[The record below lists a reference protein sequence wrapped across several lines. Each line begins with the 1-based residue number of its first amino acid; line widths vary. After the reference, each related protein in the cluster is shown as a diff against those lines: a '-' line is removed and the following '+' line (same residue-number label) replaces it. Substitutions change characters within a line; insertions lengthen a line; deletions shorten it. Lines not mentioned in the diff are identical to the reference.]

1 LHRAFSS
8 PRHIGSSAKTFGK
21 ILKQRRVVITGMGII
36 SPVGNR
42 VEEAWSNVCEG
53 VSGIQLVEDF
63 DASSFSTRIGGMVC
77 NFDAS
82 DYMPSKDVRR
92 TDPFIHYGIAASIEA
107 IKHSGLEITEE
118 NGHTIGIAMGS
129 GIGGIKTIED
139 NHNKFLAGGPRKV
152 SPFFIPGSIIN
163 MTSGYVSISQHITG
177 PNVSIVTACAT
188 SAHCIGF
195 AGRMIEYGDA
205 DVMLAGGSEYATTP
219 AAMGGFC
226 SAKAMSTRN
235 DDPTRAS
242 RPYDIDRDGF
252 VLSNGAGCVV
262 LEELEHAKARGATIY
277 AELIGF
283 GMSGDAFHIT
293 TPPADGEGARKA
305 MVAAIRDAG
314 LDPSDIDYVN
324 SHGTSTPAGDLGES
338 IGIRRAF
345 GDAAD
350 KLMVSSTKSTTG
362 HMLGAAGVA
371 EGIFC
376 VQALNNQV
384 VPPTS
389 NLDNQDPA
397 CDLDYVP
404 NDARDAKVRT
414 ALSNSFGFGGT
425 NGSLIFR
432 AFD

>member
-1 LHRAFSS
+1 
-8 PRHIGSSAKTFGK
+8 
-21 ILKQRRVVITGMGII
+21 MGII

-42 VEEAWSNVCEG
+42 LEEAWSNVCNG

-63 DASSFSTRIGGMVC
+63 DTTSFSTRIGGMIR

-163 MTSGYVSISQHITG
+163 MTSGYVSILQHITG

-195 AGRMIEYGDA
+195 AGRMIEHGDA
-205 DVMLAGGSEYATTP
+205 DVMLAGGSEYATSP

-252 VLSNGAGCVV
+252 VLSNGGGCVV

-305 MVAAIRDAG
+305 MAAAIRDAG
-314 LDPSDIDYVN
+314 IDPSDVDYLN
-324 SHGTSTPAGDLGES
+324 SHGTSTPAGDVGES

-350 KLMVSSTKSTTG
+350 TLMVSSTKSTTG

-397 CDLDYVP
+397 CDLDCVP
-404 NDARDAKVRT
+404 IDARDAKVRV

>member
-1 LHRAFSS
+1 
-8 PRHIGSSAKTFGK
+8 
-21 ILKQRRVVITGMGII
+21 MGII

-42 VEEAWSNVCEG
+42 LEEAWSNVCEG
-53 VSGIQLVEDF
+53 VSGIQLVDDF
-63 DASSFSTRIGGMVC
+63 DTSLFSTRIGGMVR

-163 MTSGYVSISQHITG
+163 MTSGYVSILQRITG

-219 AAMGGFC
+219 SAMGGFC

-305 MVAAIRDAG
+305 MAAAIRNAG
-314 LDPSDIDYVN
+314 LDPTDIDYVN

-338 IGIRRAF
+338 IGIRRTF

-376 VQALNNQV
+376 VQALNKQV

-404 NDARDAKVRT
+404 NDARDAKIRI

>member
-1 LHRAFSS
+1 MN
-8 PRHIGSSAKTFGK
+8 
-21 ILKQRRVVITGMGII
+21 QRRVVITGMGII

-42 VEEAWSNVCEG
+42 LDEAWTNVCEG
-53 VSGIQLVEDF
+53 NSGIELVTDF
-63 DASSFSTRIGGMVC
+63 DTSSFSTRIAGVVN
-77 NFDAS
+77 NFEPS
-82 DYMPSKDVRR
+82 DYMSPKDIRK
-92 TDPFIHYGIAASIEA
+92 TDPFIHYGIAASVEA

-118 NGHTIGIAMGS
+118 NGHTIGLAMGS
-129 GIGGIKTIED
+129 GIGGIKYIED

-163 MTSGYVSISQHITG
+163 MTSGYVSIMQHITG

-195 AGRMIEYGDA
+195 AGRMIQHGDA
-205 DVMLAGGSEYATTP
+205 EVMLAGGSEYATTP
-219 AAMGGFC
+219 VAMGGFC

-262 LEELEHAKARGATIY
+262 LEELEHARARGATIY
-277 AELIGF
+277 AELLGF
-283 GMSGDAFHIT
+283 GMSGDAYHIT
-293 TPPADGEGARKA
+293 TPPPDGEGARKA
-305 MVAAIRDAG
+305 MTAALRDAG
-314 LDPSDIDYVN
+314 VEPSDIDYLN
-324 SHGTSTPAGDLGES
+324 THGTSTPVGDVGETV
-338 IGIRRAF
+338 GIRRAF

-350 KLMVSSTKSTTG
+350 NLMVSSTKSTTG

-376 VQALNNQV
+376 VQAIHNQV

-389 NLDNQDPA
+389 NLDNQDPE

-404 NDARDAKVRT
+404 NVARDAKVRL

-425 NGSLIFR
+425 NGSLVFG